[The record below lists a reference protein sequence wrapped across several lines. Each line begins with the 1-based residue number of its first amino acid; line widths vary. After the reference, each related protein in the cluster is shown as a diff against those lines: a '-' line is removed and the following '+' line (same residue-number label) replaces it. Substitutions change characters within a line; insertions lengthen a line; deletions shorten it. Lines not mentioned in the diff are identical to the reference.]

1 MTDEEIV
8 EELETFRNRVV
19 KPDVYFDTTDLAIL
33 ESFSSN
39 FPAAPYCTRE
49 TLLNQG
55 KKMAVNRNAPIQSI
69 IANDLVYPQSPS
81 YIRNW

>member
-19 KPDVYFDTTDLAIL
+19 KFLDVYFDTTDLAIL

-49 TLLNQG
+49 TLLNQE

-69 IANDLVYPQSPS
+69 IANDLVSQSPS
-81 YIRNW
+81 YIRDW